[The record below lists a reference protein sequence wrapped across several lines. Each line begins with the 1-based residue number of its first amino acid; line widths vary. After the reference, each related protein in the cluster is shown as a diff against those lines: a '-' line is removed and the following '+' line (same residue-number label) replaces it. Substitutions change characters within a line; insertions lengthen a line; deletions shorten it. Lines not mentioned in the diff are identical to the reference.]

1 MAMTFKE
8 MEQLYKRHFSMGYLA
23 TDINNKFALI
33 SLIGYITTHM
43 KAKKPDVTYYQ
54 VVYKLA
60 EGTGLEEEDIYKLAI
75 ISEDFAYGCK
85 DFPTFGLSPKEMPKK
100 IKEILSKYLPF

>member
-1 MAMTFKE
+1 MTFKE
-8 MEQLYKRHFSMGYLA
+8 MKQLYNEHFSTGYLA

-43 KAKKPDVTYYQ
+43 QAKNPDVTYYQ

-60 EGTGLEEEDIYKLAI
+60 EGTGLQEEDIYKLAI
-75 ISEDFAYGCK
+75 MSEDFAYGCK
-85 DFPTFGLSPKEMPKK
+85 EFPTFGLKPKEMPVKV
-100 IKEILSKYLPF
+100 KEILCKYLPF

>member
-1 MAMTFKE
+1 MTFKE
-8 MEQLYKRHFSMGYLA
+8 MERLYKEHFSTGYLA

-33 SLIGYITTHM
+33 SLIGYVTTHM

-54 VVYKLA
+54 VIYKLA
-60 EGTGLEEEDIYKLAI
+60 EGTGLDEKDIYKLAI

>member
-1 MAMTFKE
+1 MTFKE
-8 MEQLYKRHFSMGYLA
+8 MERLYKEHFSTGYLA

-60 EGTGLEEEDIYKLAI
+60 EGTGLKEEDIYKLSI
-75 ISEDFAYGCK
+75 MSEDFAYGCEEFP
-85 DFPTFGLSPKEMPKK
+85 DFN
-100 IKEILSKYLPF
+100 IKNTGDMAKTVQNILNEYLPF